1 MSETNISQRYNP
13 DAIWYEERIPIRGNH
28 LTLSDVKASYRELQQ
43 LNARE
48 GASIISK
55 LVKLEN
61 EGDEA
66 FDSRKAFLL
75 QDAFR
80 VTVSIVGFDGQ
91 TVYGETQEVFDAEDV
106 PFPIKTIYFTN
117 LTAFKRNA
125 NGNKPANFFGVAL
138 AFDKPPLFDPNPLVS
153 DPTPNESE
161 AVLECQDVAFFRAAQ
176 TIVRQ
181 RLNSKRRWYAFIHEK
196 FAYDVGLWL
205 CAFPY
210 ALYWIAV
217 YAEYFFPAERPNWS
231 YRIAF
236 FIYGI
241 GISLFAYRA
250 LFGYVKW
257 AFPVNRLH
265 ENNDAATANRVV
277 LAAIFSSLSL
287 TALASLLGIS

>member
-1 MSETNISQRYNP
+1 MSETNIAQRYNA
-13 DAIWYEERIPIRGNH
+13 DAVWYEEKIPIRGNH
-28 LTLSDVKASYRELQQ
+28 FKLSDVKFSYRELQQ

-48 GASIISK
+48 GASIIGK

-61 EGDEA
+61 ESDEA
-66 FDSRKAFLL
+66 FVSRKDFLL
-75 QDAFR
+75 KDAFR
-80 VTVSIVGFDGQ
+80 VTVSIIGFEGQ
-91 TVYGETQEVFDAEDV
+91 TVYGETQDVFDADDV
-106 PFPIKTIYFTN
+106 PFPIKAVYFTN

-125 NGNKPANFFGVAL
+125 NGNKPSNFFSVTL
-138 AFDKPPLFDPNPLVS
+138 TFDKPPLFDPNPLVS

-161 AVLECQDVAFFRAAQ
+161 AVLECQDVTFFRAAQ

-181 RLNSKRRWYAFIHEK
+181 RLNSKRRWYSFIHAK
-196 FAYDVGLWL
+196 FTYDIGLWL

-217 YAEYFFPAERPNWS
+217 YAEYFFPEDRPNWS

-236 FIYGI
+236 FIYSI

-257 AFPVNRLH
+257 AFPVNRLE
-265 ENNDAATANRVV
+265 ENKDAATANRIV
-277 LAAIFSSLSL
+277 LGAIFSSLFL
-287 TALASLLGIS
+287 TALASVLGIS